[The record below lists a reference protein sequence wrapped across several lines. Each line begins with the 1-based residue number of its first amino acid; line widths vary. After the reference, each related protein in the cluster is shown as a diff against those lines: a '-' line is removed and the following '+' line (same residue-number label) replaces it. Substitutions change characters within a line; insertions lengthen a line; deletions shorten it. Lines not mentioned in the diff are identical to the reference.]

1 MATPLCSMIVP
12 LIPMHSNTVIRGEA
26 FVLAGGDEFLSLPA
40 QELHQVNGVGTE
52 FLVSVKWIYGTLHPS
67 LSKKRPQYAASQIC
81 VNYSVGWHLS
91 ELLDLIP
98 TPIDHSGSVTGKVPE
113 RVTEK
118 EKKISELLV
127 EAPEAINGSPQ
138 VHTSYASH

>member
-1 MATPLCSMIVP
+1 MRPLKSV
-12 LIPMHSNTVIRGEA
+12 LIH
-26 FVLAGGDEFLSLPA
+26 
-40 QELHQVNGVGTE
+40 
-52 FLVSVKWIYGTLHPS
+52 
-67 LSKKRPQYAASQIC
+67 
-81 VNYSVGWHLS
+81 SVGWHLS

-98 TPIDHSGSVTGKVPE
+98 TPIDHSDSVTGKVPE

-138 VHTSYASH
+138 VHTSGCRTLLKTAWIT

>member
-1 MATPLCSMIVP
+1 MRPLKSV
-12 LIPMHSNTVIRGEA
+12 LIH
-26 FVLAGGDEFLSLPA
+26 
-40 QELHQVNGVGTE
+40 
-52 FLVSVKWIYGTLHPS
+52 
-67 LSKKRPQYAASQIC
+67 
-81 VNYSVGWHLS
+81 SVGWHLS

-98 TPIDHSGSVTGKVPE
+98 TPIDHSDRVPE

>member
-1 MATPLCSMIVP
+1 MRPLKSV
-12 LIPMHSNTVIRGEA
+12 LIH
-26 FVLAGGDEFLSLPA
+26 
-40 QELHQVNGVGTE
+40 
-52 FLVSVKWIYGTLHPS
+52 
-67 LSKKRPQYAASQIC
+67 
-81 VNYSVGWHLS
+81 SVGWHLS

-138 VHTSYASH
+138 VHTSGCRTLLITAWIT

>member
-1 MATPLCSMIVP
+1 MRPLKSV
-12 LIPMHSNTVIRGEA
+12 LIH
-26 FVLAGGDEFLSLPA
+26 
-40 QELHQVNGVGTE
+40 
-52 FLVSVKWIYGTLHPS
+52 
-67 LSKKRPQYAASQIC
+67 
-81 VNYSVGWHLS
+81 SVGWHLS

-98 TPIDHSGSVTGKVPE
+98 TPIDHSVTGNVPE

-118 EKKISELLV
+118 AKKISELLV

>member
-1 MATPLCSMIVP
+1 MRPLKSV
-12 LIPMHSNTVIRGEA
+12 LIH
-26 FVLAGGDEFLSLPA
+26 
-40 QELHQVNGVGTE
+40 
-52 FLVSVKWIYGTLHPS
+52 
-67 LSKKRPQYAASQIC
+67 
-81 VNYSVGWHLS
+81 SVGWHLS

-98 TPIDHSGSVTGKVPE
+98 TPIDHSDSVTGKVP
-113 RVTEK
+113 EK

>member
-1 MATPLCSMIVP
+1 MRPLKSV
-12 LIPMHSNTVIRGEA
+12 LIH
-26 FVLAGGDEFLSLPA
+26 
-40 QELHQVNGVGTE
+40 
-52 FLVSVKWIYGTLHPS
+52 
-67 LSKKRPQYAASQIC
+67 
-81 VNYSVGWHLS
+81 SVGWHLS

-98 TPIDHSGSVTGKVPE
+98 TPIDHSDSVTGKVPE

-138 VHTSYASH
+138 VEQNRSARDWLLPFQPLNAFWLRQ

>member
-1 MATPLCSMIVP
+1 MRPLKSV
-12 LIPMHSNTVIRGEA
+12 LIH
-26 FVLAGGDEFLSLPA
+26 
-40 QELHQVNGVGTE
+40 
-52 FLVSVKWIYGTLHPS
+52 
-67 LSKKRPQYAASQIC
+67 
-81 VNYSVGWHLS
+81 SVGWHLS

-127 EAPEAINGSPQ
+127 EAPEAIIIIFKPAGLSDHVSSIYLSSVDSWNKEELLQIFSQTTDRTGILRFCKYDHSFQLIPVFLLQFCNGTA
-138 VHTSYASH
+138 HGIE

>member
-1 MATPLCSMIVP
+1 MRPLKSV
-12 LIPMHSNTVIRGEA
+12 LIH
-26 FVLAGGDEFLSLPA
+26 
-40 QELHQVNGVGTE
+40 
-52 FLVSVKWIYGTLHPS
+52 
-67 LSKKRPQYAASQIC
+67 
-81 VNYSVGWHLS
+81 SVGWHLS

-98 TPIDHSGSVTGKVPE
+98 TPIDHSDSVTGKVPERVTE

>member
-1 MATPLCSMIVP
+1 MRPLKSV
-12 LIPMHSNTVIRGEA
+12 LIH
-26 FVLAGGDEFLSLPA
+26 
-40 QELHQVNGVGTE
+40 
-52 FLVSVKWIYGTLHPS
+52 
-67 LSKKRPQYAASQIC
+67 
-81 VNYSVGWHLS
+81 SVGWHLS

-127 EAPEAINGSPQ
+127 EAPEAINAELADHRLIRDAFHH
-138 VHTSYASH
+138 VFEAAADFLI

>member
-1 MATPLCSMIVP
+1 MRPLKSV
-12 LIPMHSNTVIRGEA
+12 LIH
-26 FVLAGGDEFLSLPA
+26 
-40 QELHQVNGVGTE
+40 
-52 FLVSVKWIYGTLHPS
+52 
-67 LSKKRPQYAASQIC
+67 
-81 VNYSVGWHLS
+81 SVGWHLS

-98 TPIDHSGSVTGKVPE
+98 TPIDHSDSVTGKVPE

-127 EAPEAINGSPQ
+127 EAPEAINGSTQ